1 MTQYHFHSPLLC
13 SLNSAAG
20 FLLLTVLVPL
30 SSPLAGQDTIN
41 VLSST
46 GQTSQYS
53 YVNPASLPLKQ
64 PSAGQPPQAMA
75 RPSVLP
81 QSEYDFRKQ
90 LVPPRIPTTGPRTP
104 YLDLYDTLSAGR
116 SPVPSRSPVSTLPTL
131 SFDAIPQT
139 PYQPPSPNLAA
150 GPDDLLE
157 IVNSAIAQYTRSGQ
171 LVRYTDLTEWFATEY
186 PTVCPSGIFQCVL
199 GDTSIRYDQIHGRFL
214 MTLQARDYRANLSY
228 LLISVSNGATYA
240 SGWKNWVTDGTF
252 EGSTPTNNWADF
264 PQVGYDQSA
273 VYITTNQF
281 SRTTNLFQYARVRIF
296 KKSELYNTATT
307 TLTYSDIF
315 NLKNEDG
322 TVVST
327 LQAPILRGRYGVG
340 TSQPLLLNAS
350 DAINANYL
358 TLWRVSN
365 VLSATPTVTRTTLKG
380 IWPYNYPASA
390 PQLGTSVPLETGPA
404 SLAQTIQR
412 DGIVFTARNSGY
424 FDEPSTVTY
433 DRIDTITNKVTLQA
447 RWVNGNFFYPAY
459 DIPASLGLE
468 NALPNNLAVG
478 TTTDGNGNLTYPGIT
493 NMKAGEAPFEIISRN
508 GAARWGDYFGGV
520 VDPINGGLWL
530 AGQYAKTHVDGVSRY
545 GTWITYYPWT
555 TSQRFTDVLGTAESY
570 HYINV
575 LNAWKVTNGCTTTT
589 FCPTDPLTRGQLAAL
604 LIRSIYGDK
613 FTYPQT
619 PYFTDAPANHPF
631 FPYIQKLRESGITVG
646 CTATLFCPEA
656 SVTRRQ
662 VAVFII
668 RAKFGSLF
676 GESFS
681 FPSSPYFTD
690 VAANDPTFPFL
701 QKFRE
706 LGITRGCAA
715 NAFCPDLAITREQA
729 AVLLVRAFL
738 N

>member
-1 MTQYHFHSPLLC
+1 MK
-13 SLNSAAG
+13 SAIVL
-20 FLLLTVLVPL
+20 LLLTVSHPLTRNLSGQEVVNVPMA
-30 SSPLAGQDTIN
+30 AGY
-41 VLSST
+41 
-46 GQTSQYS
+46 TSQFS
-53 YVNPASLPLKQ
+53 YVNMTGVPSRSPAVAP
-64 PSAGQPPQAMA
+64 PSQVIVHPPI
-75 RPSVLP
+75 LP
-81 QSEYDFRKQ
+81 QSEYDYRKQ
-90 LVPPRIPTTGPRTP
+90 RILPRIPTTGPLP
-104 YLDLYDTLSAGR
+104 PALEISDTLSAGR
-116 SPVPSRSPVSTLPTL
+116 SPVPSRQPVAALPTL

-139 PYQPPSPNLAA
+139 LYQPPSPNLAA

-157 IVNSAIAQYTRSGQ
+157 IVNSALAQYTREGK

-186 PTVCPSGIFQCVL
+186 PSVCPSGVFQCIL

-240 SGWKNWVTDGTF
+240 SGWKNWVTNGTF
-252 EGSTPTNNWADF
+252 EGTTPTNNWADF

-281 SRTTNLFQYARVRIF
+281 SLTTNLYQYARVRIF
-296 KKSELYNTATT
+296 KKSELYNPATT
-307 TLTYSDIF
+307 TLTYQDLF

-322 TVVST
+322 TVAST

-350 DAINANYL
+350 DAVDANYL
-358 TLWRVSN
+358 TLWRINN
-365 VLSATPTVTRTTLKG
+365 VLSATPTVTRTTLRG

-390 PQLGTSVPLETGPA
+390 SQLGTTVPLETGPA
-404 SLAQTIQR
+404 SLAQMIQR
-412 DGIVFTARNSGY
+412 DGILFTARNAGY
-424 FDEPSTVTY
+424 FDEPVTVTY
-433 DRIDTITNKVTLQA
+433 DRIDTTSNKVTLQA
-447 RWVNGNFFYPAY
+447 RWINGNFFYPAY
-459 DIPASLGLE
+459 DIPATLGPE
-468 NALPNNLAVG
+468 NVLPNNLAVG
-478 TTTDGNGNLTYPGIT
+478 TTTDSNGALTYPGIT
-493 NMKAGEAPFEIISRN
+493 NMKAGEAPFEIVSRN

-530 AGQYAKTHVDGVSRY
+530 AGQYAKAKVDGVSKY

-555 TSQRFTDVLGTAESY
+555 STPRFTDVPTTADSY

-575 LNAWKVTNGCTTTT
+575 LSTWKITNGCTTST
-589 FCPTDPLTRGQLAAL
+589 FCNTEWLTRGQLAAL
-604 LIRSIYGDK
+604 IIRSIYGEK

-619 PYFTDAPANHPF
+619 PYFTDIPANHPF
-631 FPYIQKLRESGITVG
+631 FPYIQKMRETGITTG
-646 CTATLFCPEA
+646 CTPTVYCPDVP
-656 SVTRRQ
+656 VTRRQ
-662 VAVFII
+662 SAVFII
-668 RAKFGSLF
+668 RAKLSGLF

-681 FPSSPYFTD
+681 FPSTPYFTD
-690 VAANDPTFPFL
+690 VPSTDSTFAFV

-715 NAFCPDLAITREQA
+715 NAFCPDQIITREQA